1 MDEFSL
7 IDAAVAALGDRAA
20 GPWIALGPGDDAAVI
35 DQRPDH
41 QSVAST
47 DTLLGDV
54 HFPASAP
61 AARIGYRA
69 LMVSLSDL
77 AAMAAEPR
85 YVLVALT
92 LPDGDAAWVSGMAA
106 GMAAAARDCDTY
118 VCGGNFARGP
128 LSITVTVVGDVP
140 SGGAVTRAGAQAGDA
155 ICVSGALGAAAAC
168 VRQGYFRET
177 DPGAELR
184 ERYYSPRARFD
195 CVQALRGNAS
205 SAIDVSD
212 GLLQDLSHVLAA
224 SGVGAELN
232 SASIPVADGADIGD
246 ALHGGDDY
254 EVLCTAATPPLGF
267 IPIGNITA
275 EAGLVLDDK
284 AVQADGYQHFA

>member
-20 GPWIALGPGDDAAVI
+20 GGWIALGPGDDAAVI

-41 QSVAST
+41 QAVAST

-61 AARIGYRA
+61 AARIGFRA

-92 LPDGDAAWVSGMAA
+92 LPDGDAPWVSDLANGMAE
-106 GMAAAARDCDTY
+106 AARAAGTY

-128 LSITVTVVGDVP
+128 MSITVTAVGDVP
-140 SGGAVTRAGAQAGDA
+140 IGGAVTRAGARVDHG
-155 ICVSGALGAAAAC
+155 IYVSGALGGAAAC
-168 VRQGYFRET
+168 VRLGYFDET
-177 DPGAELR
+177 DPEPELR
-184 ERYYSPRARFD
+184 ERYFAPRARFD
-195 CVQALRGNAS
+195 CGPVLRANAS

-212 GLLQDLSHVLAA
+212 GLLQDLGHILAA
-224 SGVGAELN
+224 SGVGAVLE
-232 SASIPVADGADIGD
+232 GD
-246 ALHGGDDY
+246 AIPLTRGAALEDALRGGDDY
-254 EVLCTAATPPLGF
+254 EILCTAATPPKGF
-267 IPIGNITA
+267 TRIGEVTR
-275 EAGLVLDDK
+275 EAGLLLDGK
-284 AVQADGYQHFA
+284 ALQSDGYQHFS